1 MDVCVYIYILGGGGE
16 ILREFE
22 RTLRNSQNA
31 SWKNF
36 TAPVSISTRIVPLI
50 LMQNLQSAVFPAIYK
65 YWLCKQLV

>member
-31 SWKNF
+31 S
-36 TAPVSISTRIVPLI
+36 
-50 LMQNLQSAVFPAIYK
+50 
-65 YWLCKQLV
+65 